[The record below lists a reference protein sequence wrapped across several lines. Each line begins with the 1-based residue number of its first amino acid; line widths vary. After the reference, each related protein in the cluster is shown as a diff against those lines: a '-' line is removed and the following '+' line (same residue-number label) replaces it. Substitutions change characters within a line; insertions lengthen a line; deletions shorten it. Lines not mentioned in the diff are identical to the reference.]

1 MAAATGRKELAAL
14 REYAYSLVL
23 DMAAS
28 SVESVRHREASAPG
42 LDGVTP
48 SCHLKAT
55 ERPPYFPDPTPSA
68 LGVAEKV
75 KPLASLAGRVRLVRD
90 RQRCALAL
98 IPVCA
103 GGSIA

>member
-55 ERPPYFPDPTPSA
+55 ANGHRTFLTRPPA
-68 LGVAEKV
+68 RW
-75 KPLASLAGRVRLVRD
+75 ASQRKSSHLHRWRAGS
-90 RQRCALAL
+90 
-98 IPVCA
+98 
-103 GGSIA
+103 G